1 MFEIGFGV
9 CTGVLFVDLLLFH
22 EVGFVDEVFRE
33 VLKEFMFWDQGPRVD
48 EGDKVCELVNL
59 SVLV

>member
-1 MFEIGFGV
+1 
-9 CTGVLFVDLLLFH
+9 LFH